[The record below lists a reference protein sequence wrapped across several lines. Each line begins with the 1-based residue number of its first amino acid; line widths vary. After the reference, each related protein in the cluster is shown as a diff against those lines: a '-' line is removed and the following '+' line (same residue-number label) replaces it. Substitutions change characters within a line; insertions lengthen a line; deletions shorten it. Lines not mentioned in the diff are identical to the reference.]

1 MAEPATKQTNMEDI
15 TLTEVP
21 KKRAR
26 SSIVGPFMAST
37 IPYNLQYQ
45 SIASWNDQ

>member
-1 MAEPATKQTNMEDI
+1 MAEPATKQTNMKDI

-26 SSIVGPFMAST
+26 SSIVGPLMAST
-37 IPYNLQYQ
+37 IPY
-45 SIASWNDQ
+45 SW